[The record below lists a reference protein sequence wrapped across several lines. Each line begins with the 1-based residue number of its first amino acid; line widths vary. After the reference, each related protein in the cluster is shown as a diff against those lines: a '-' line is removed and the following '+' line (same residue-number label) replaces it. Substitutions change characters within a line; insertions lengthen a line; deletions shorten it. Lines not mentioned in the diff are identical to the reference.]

1 MNSSL
6 LAIICIC
13 AIAACIP
20 PSIAYQN
27 VGEDFGSTW
36 LDNYGSQP
44 ISTLDTSN
52 SLWNWGS
59 APKGY
64 ALINGTVYPPG
75 TVPQWYYPTSLTDY
89 TPIIINKT
97 ESSSFKAAGSYEA
110 DPWLLAQLSGRPV
123 ELIHEPHSVLM

>member
-1 MNSSL
+1 MKALL
-6 LAIICIC
+6 LAIVCIC
-13 AIAACIP
+13 AIAACIS

-36 LDNYGSQP
+36 LDNYGTQP
-44 ISTLDTSN
+44 ISIQDTSN
-52 SLWNWGS
+52 NLWNWGN

-64 ALINGTVYPPG
+64 ELINGTVYPPG
-75 TVPQWYYPTSLTDY
+75 TAPQWYYPTSFTDY

-97 ESSSFKAAGSYEA
+97 ESSLFKGTSSYEA

-123 ELIHEPHSVLM
+123 ALINEPHSVLI